1 MGRKNGSFR
10 GVRNVGAGATHNASG
25 IWGLNDTQ
33 RYVYPPA
40 NPDRS
45 SALRSEIRVDYVV
58 VGGGG
63 GGGGAQPPNKGK
75 GGGGGG
81 GGVLQGTTIAQTGTS
96 YGITVGTGG
105 GGGPGSSPGGRGNNS
120 NFGPIEAYG
129 GGGGQAYS
137 TQPVYSKYGGSG
149 GGSNN
154 IDSTNEE
161 RQGIHKQGN
170 PGGNLLINAFGP
182 QQQKASAGG
191 GGAGGRGEDS
201 LSSRGGN
208 GGNAVLTRITGS
220 DAWYGG
226 GGGGSAAFP
235 YHSSVGS
242 GGDHPTITTST
253 PSILYVTDNQGSI
266 SYVGGEGH
274 ALRISRFNT
283 SPVSGTEGHAPGS
296 LGYYVD
302 VYSDATNVSFSVEDT
317 YLRASGLTAPN
328 NSITFNNSQSNS
340 TVQSTLQP
348 YDNTYYNRRHKVD
361 FRMST
366 PSYPS
371 QATYVRSW
379 SISLSGSADY
389 YVGGP
394 GAICPPSDG
403 MLGSPGTFNTGGGGG
418 GGATLDE
425 SPGPSPNYH
434 AYPGGSGGP
443 GIIILRYP
451 NGFTINVPSA
461 IDHGPV
467 TPIPGTNEQYI
478 KLLKG
483 SGSVSWS

>member
-1 MGRKNGSFR
+1 M
-10 GVRNVGAGATHNASG
+10 
-25 IWGLNDTQ
+25 
-33 RYVYPPA
+33 
-40 NPDRS
+40 
-45 SALRSEIRVDYVV
+45 
-58 VGGGG
+58 
-63 GGGGAQPPNKGK
+63 
-75 GGGGGG
+75 
-81 GGVLQGTTIAQTGTS
+81 VL
-96 YGITVGTGG
+96 
-105 GGGPGSSPGGRGNNS
+105 
-120 NFGPIEAYG
+120 
-129 GGGGQAYS
+129 
-137 TQPVYSKYGGSG
+137 
-149 GGSNN
+149 
-154 IDSTNEE
+154 NEE

-274 ALRISRFNT
+274 AVRVSRFNN
-283 SPVSGTEGHAPGS
+283 SPVSGTEGHAVGS
-296 LGYYVD
+296 IGYYVD
-302 VYSDATNVSFSVEDT
+302 VYNDATNVSFNVEDT
-317 YLRASGLTAPN
+317 YLRASGLTVPN
-328 NSITFNNSQSNS
+328 NSITFNSSQSNS
-340 TVQSTLQP
+340 PVQSTLQP
-348 YDNTYYNRRHKVD
+348 YDNSYYNRRHKVD
-361 FRMST
+361 FTMGT

-394 GAICPPSDG
+394 GAICPPTDG
-403 MLGSPGTFNTGGGGG
+403 MRGSPGTFNTGGVVEEVQP
-418 GGATLDE
+418 LMNLQDL
-425 SPGPSPNYH
+425 H
-434 AYPGGSGGP
+434 Q
-443 GIIILRYP
+443 IIMLIL
-451 NGFTINVPSA
+451 V
-461 IDHGPV
+461 V
-467 TPIPGTNEQYI
+467 LVVQV
-478 KLLKG
+478 LLFF
-483 SGSVSWS
+483 VIQMDLQLTYRQQLTTDLLLQFLERMNNI